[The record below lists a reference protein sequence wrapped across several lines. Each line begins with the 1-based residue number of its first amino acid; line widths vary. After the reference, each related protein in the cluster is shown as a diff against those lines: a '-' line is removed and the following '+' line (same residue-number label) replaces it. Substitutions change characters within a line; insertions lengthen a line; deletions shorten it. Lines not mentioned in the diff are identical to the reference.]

1 MVSIV
6 PFEMLDRIFSELDD
20 TAHIAEKFGIRRLRH
35 LHPLLF
41 VCKEWQ
47 SVAER
52 RLYASVDLGLGW
64 SHITRRMVAYQCEA
78 FYYTVKTN
86 PYLASLVRKIFM
98 AISFHSREDSFRH
111 AQVLRLCTNVQY
123 VRIGGFNNNYLDDL
137 NTALAQRD
145 LIGLNFERVCP
156 SKLEVPRSVIGGT
169 GRVQRSMV
177 FRTTSEIIRYL
188 LDFPHLQRLSY
199 TAVGLDDRDCK
210 FDDDDILPSPSSVKG
225 CCPALHTIDIRGNV
239 LKSKHLLFLAE
250 IAPDVK
256 YADMPLTGQSADA
269 LRACLQ
275 SWHLTLTHLSLMLLE
290 PNSGCSLEQVA
301 DALRNVDAFRPL
313 RRLELRLDPNSLRDQ
328 KESARIQVAG
338 VAVRDAC
345 KKRKIRMVCP
355 TYLF

>member
-1 MVSIV
+1 
-6 PFEMLDRIFSELDD
+6 
-20 TAHIAEKFGIRRLRH
+20 
-35 LHPLLF
+35 
-41 VCKEWQ
+41 
-47 SVAER
+47 
-52 RLYASVDLGLGW
+52 
-64 SHITRRMVAYQCEA
+64 
-78 FYYTVKTN
+78 
-86 PYLASLVRKIFM
+86 
-98 AISFHSREDSFRH
+98 
-111 AQVLRLCTNVQY
+111 
-123 VRIGGFNNNYLDDL
+123 
-137 NTALAQRD
+137 
-145 LIGLNFERVCP
+145 
-156 SKLEVPRSVIGGT
+156 
-169 GRVQRSMV
+169 
-177 FRTTSEIIRYL
+177 
-188 LDFPHLQRLSY
+188 
-199 TAVGLDDRDCK
+199 VGLDDHDCK